1 MYYFSTDN
9 ENNEPNL
16 TPINNDLMV
25 EQEEVEEDD
34 QIIEFGKP
42 TSQRDLRSVAFHLV
56 YAVDRSEYLFSL
68 DETFSTFNEQY
79 DLGLTPFS
87 FAFTLAQGAIDGR
100 EQIDAQ
106 IKPFLKN
113 WEFNRLGC
121 CTKLI
126 LRMAIWELQ
135 QPNIA
140 SIVVINEAIELAKG
154 FAEKDAYKF
163 INGILDEFCKAEATR
178 INQN

>member
-9 ENNEPNL
+9 EKNEPNL
-16 TPINNDLMV
+16 TPINNDLALMP
-25 EQEEVEEDD
+25 EEIEEDD
-34 QIIEFGKP
+34 QIIEFGQP
-42 TSQRDLRSVAFHLV
+42 ISQRDLRSVAFHLV

-68 DETFSTFNEQY
+68 DEMFSTFNEQY

-87 FAFTLAQGAIDGR
+87 FAYTLAAGAIEDR
-100 EQIDAQ
+100 EKIDEQ

-126 LRMAIWELQ
+126 LRMAFWELQ
-135 QPNIA
+135 QPNITP
-140 SIVVINEAIELAKG
+140 IIVINEAIELAKG

-163 INGILDEFCKAEATR
+163 INGLLDEFCKANSTSIAHH
-178 INQN
+178 